1 MRVALFS
8 WESLHSINIG
18 GLGVHVTELAAGL
31 ERRGHEIHVFT
42 RRKQDQSH
50 YDQIDGVH
58 YHRVDH
64 GISDNFVQS
73 MDWMCQAMAHRFHEV
88 TSMIG
93 KFELVHAHDW
103 LTGNVLKYI
112 SDGFGTPGIL
122 TMHST
127 EYGRDGNVFHDG
139 FASWIRDTEYAACN
153 HAKMIISIS
162 GFLAEEIHRIYGVH
176 HSKIH
181 VVPNGVAYHH
191 FNGYLEPGPVKERY
205 GIAPLD
211 PTILAV
217 GRMIA
222 QKGMDLL
229 VEAVP
234 MVLGYF
240 PSAKFIIAGEGPEK
254 EGLINRANQLGVG
267 HAIRFLGSLSRGEYS
282 ELMRSI
288 DILAL
293 PSRNEPFGIV
303 ALEAWAAGK
312 PVVATTAGGPR
323 EFVWHNVNGFLVDAN
338 PGGLAHGIGS
348 LLADHDHCRALGRNG
363 RVAVEDRFNW
373 DTVASY
379 TEGVYNA
386 ALC

>member
-1 MRVALFS
+1 MRVAVFS
-8 WESLHSINIG
+8 WESLHSINVG

-31 ERRGHEIHVFT
+31 ERRAHDIHVFT
-42 RRKQDQSH
+42 RRQEWQNH
-50 YDQIDGVH
+50 YDRIDGVH

-64 GISDNFVQS
+64 GISDNFVQC

-88 TSMIG
+88 TSLIG

-103 LTGNVLKYI
+103 LTGNVLKYV
-112 SDGFGTPGIL
+112 SDGFGTPGVL

-127 EYGRDGNVFHDG
+127 EFGRDGNVFHDG
-139 FASWIRDTEYAACN
+139 FARWIRDAEAAACN
-153 HAKMIISIS
+153 HAKVIISVS
-162 GFLAEEIHRIYGVH
+162 SFLADELQRIYGVH

-181 VVPNGVAYHH
+181 VVPNGVSYSAFDGH
-191 FNGYLEPGPVKERY
+191 LEPGPVKARY

-217 GRMIA
+217 GRMSA

-229 VEAVP
+229 VESVP
-234 MVLGYF
+234 QVLGYF
-240 PSAKFIIAGEGPEK
+240 PSAKFVIAGEGPEK
-254 EGLINRANQLGVG
+254 DAVVNRANELGVS
-267 HAIRFLGSLSRGEYS
+267 HAVRFVGSLSRGEYS
-282 ELMRSI
+282 QLMRSV
-288 DILAL
+288 DVLAL

-312 PVVATTAGGPR
+312 PVVATLAGGPR
-323 EFVWHNVNGFLVDAN
+323 EYIWHDVNGFLVDTN

-363 RVAVEDRFNW
+363 RVAVEQKYNW
-373 DTVASY
+373 NTVAGY
-379 TEGVYNA
+379 TEGVYHA
-386 ALC
+386 ALN